1 MDFQKRKIIDG
12 HIHYAHYSYQES
24 LMAILDDAGIEK
36 FSVVCTPDTDRL
48 SLVPDAVLLKAA
60 FPERVYLF
68 GGMDISPLFI
78 MPDRVGEAF
87 ADYVET
93 LRGMGAD
100 GIKMIEGKVQ
110 MRKILPIPDFDAPIY
125 EPYWQEL
132 AETQM
137 PLTFHVN
144 DPEEFWDPERV
155 PDWAREM
162 GWFYGDGTYVNNE
175 DQYTQVLN
183 VLDRHPDLNVTFAHF
198 FFLSA
203 QLDRLAGYFDR
214 YPNMHVDLT
223 PGIEM
228 YFNFSANP
236 EKARDFFIKYQD
248 RIIFGTDIGARA
260 LLADRDAG
268 IEVEESLARIE
279 VIRGFLEHD
288 GPFQLS
294 HQGFLFG
301 GREAVFQGIDLPEE
315 VLEKIYWRNFEAFAG
330 VTPRPLAPEAI
341 LAEAARLEGVIQAM
355 AQVQP
360 GTGGDTSS
368 VEALK
373 HFYEH

>member
-1 MDFQKRKIIDG
+1 MEFQKRKIIDG
-12 HIHYAHYSYQES
+12 HIHYAFYGYQDS
-24 LMAILDDAGIEK
+24 LMAILNDAGIEK
-36 FSVVCTPDTDRL
+36 FSVVCTPDMARL

-68 GGMDISPLFI
+68 GGMDISPLYV
-78 MPDRVGEAF
+78 MPDQVGVAF
-87 ADYVET
+87 ADYVNT
-93 LRGMGAD
+93 LRGLGAD

-110 MRKILPIPDFDAPIY
+110 MRKLLPIPDFDAPVY
-125 EPYWQEL
+125 EPYWQKL

-144 DPEEFWDPERV
+144 DPEEFWDPVKV

-162 GWFYGDGTYVNNE
+162 GWFYGDGSYINNE
-175 DQYTQVLN
+175 VQYRQVLN

-203 QLDRLAGYFDR
+203 QLDRLAEYLDR

-228 YFNFSANP
+228 YFNFGAAP
-236 EKARDFFIKYQD
+236 EKARDFFLKYQD

-260 LLADRDAG
+260 LLADREAG
-268 IEVEESLARIE
+268 IQVEESLARIE

-301 GREAVFQGIDLPEE
+301 GKEATFQGIDLPEE

-330 VTPRPLAPEAI
+330 AQPKPLVPEAV
-341 LAEAARLEGVIQAM
+341 LAEASRLEFVIQAM
-355 AQVQP
+355 AQAQP
-360 GTGGDTSS
+360 GTSGDTSS

-373 HFYEH
+373 AHFER